1 MQGPGTENSILN
13 TQAGWIEIKSTH
25 WKRLG
30 ALLNHESRDDMRE
43 DLGLHYRLW
52 RRFTLAIL
60 RSAAC
65 HRGRIVAAARGHGWR

>member
-1 MQGPGTENSILN
+1 MQEPEKENSNLN

-25 WKRLG
+25 WKRLST
-30 ALLNHESRDDMRE
+30 LLNHESLDDMRE
-43 DLGLHYRLW
+43 DLGLHHRLW

-60 RSAAC
+60 RSAAG